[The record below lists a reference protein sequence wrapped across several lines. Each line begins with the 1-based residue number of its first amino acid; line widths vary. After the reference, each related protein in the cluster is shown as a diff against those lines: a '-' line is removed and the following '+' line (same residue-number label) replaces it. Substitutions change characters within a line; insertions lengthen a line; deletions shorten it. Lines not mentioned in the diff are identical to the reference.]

1 MIGLI
6 EGMNLTTPNEI
17 RAVVASLREHLEW
30 EIDMVA
36 NQIKDQASADG
47 DMGWIQHC
55 AKEAELLKR
64 DLQAL
69 SAIEEHAVDVLCNT
83 LSFESDSVEVSPSG
97 MRTLII
103 EVSQGMIN
111 QHLLT
116 LTDAK
121 RQGKVKAGEKFEITL
136 PNGTTFTTDLCDP
149 GNKLRE
155 RGYIREFYEGSKI
168 SEGDKV
174 ILKEVSFGCWRL
186 LAKDSE
192 EGRALL
198 APKYHG
204 GETNAVER
212 PANTKI

>member
-1 MIGLI
+1 
-6 EGMNLTTPNEI
+6 MNLTTANEI

-30 EIDMVA
+30 EIEMVT
-36 NQIKDQASADG
+36 NQIRDQASADG

-69 SAIEEHAVDVLCNT
+69 GAIEEHAVDVLRNT
-83 LSFESDSVEVSPSG
+83 LSFESDSVEVSESG
-97 MRTLII
+97 MRTLAI
-103 EVSQGMIN
+103 EVSQGMLN

-121 RQGKVKAGEKFEITL
+121 RQGKVKAGEKFEITM

-155 RGYIREFYEGSKI
+155 RGFIREFYETSKI
-168 SEGDKV
+168 RDGDKA
-174 ILKEVSFGCWRL
+174 ILREVSHGKWRL
-186 LAKDSE
+186 LAGDSE
-192 EGRALL
+192 EGRVIL
-198 APKYHG
+198 APRYYG
-204 GETNAVER
+204 GPADKAARPSPSQEAV
-212 PANTKI
+212 